1 MIVPD
6 SMGKMRVAGKKGM
19 GHSAK
24 SGKQKAEAV
33 DQIPMG
39 VNLYCWG
46 TLTAHVSSVSSAAG
60 LKSGQSNRINN
71 FWGTV
76 PKSAVV
82 GFSISQ

>member
-1 MIVPD
+1 MTEQTGPANSFIKIMIVPD

-46 TLTAHVSSVSSAAG
+46 IRTTSGAG
-60 LKSGQSNRINN
+60 GMRMAPGRGRGHLCWWPLI
-71 FWGTV
+71 
-76 PKSAVV
+76 
-82 GFSISQ
+82 